1 VAQANHERTFARG
14 LAALRNGDPLEALA
28 YFEAS
33 LKLEAES
40 PNPARRVRYAS
51 YFGYCIASVLGK
63 KRDGLR
69 ICRKA
74 ATSEFFTPDILL
86 NLARVQLLMGDRKE
100 AWSTL
105 MRGLRLDPEH
115 PGLIA
120 EVRQM
125 GIRRKPVI
133 PFLDRSHP
141 LNRLAGSLSSRGG
154 PAQKK

>member
-1 VAQANHERTFARG
+1 MAQSNHERTFARG
-14 LAALRNGDPLEALA
+14 LAALRNGDALEALA

-51 YFGYCIASVLGK
+51 YFGYCVASALGK

-74 ATSEFFTPDILL
+74 AASEFFTPDVFL
-86 NLARVQLLMGDRKE
+86 NLAKVHLLMGDRKE

-105 MRGLRLDPEH
+105 MKGLRLDPDH
-115 PGLIA
+115 AGLIA

-125 GIRRKPVI
+125 GIRRKPII
-133 PFLDRSHP
+133 PFLERSHP
-141 LNRLAGSLSSRGG
+141 LNKLAGSISSRGG
-154 PAQKK
+154 RTQKK